1 MTGPNNTGKTT
12 LMQAIATWNF
22 ALNRWIEKENLS
34 SSQKTQPV
42 EKENFSSRNKTGV
55 RITRES
61 FLSMPLRS
69 LKLLWKDNSTSL
81 KKKEGK
87 LGSPRFMYITL
98 KGNNN
103 NNKWELKLRF
113 YYANPEVVYAKPLSK
128 IPPELPENNIVYI
141 PSFSGIAVQ
150 EPIHAE
156 AYQQWLIGQG
166 KPGDIIRNLLLEIS
180 KDETKW
186 KKLNAE
192 IKDIFGYE
200 LLKPQSSGQP
210 FILCDYLEQP
220 KPERGYGGLPK
231 FDIAS
236 AGSGFLQTLLLL
248 AFVHAK
254 PATLFL
260 IDEPD
265 AHLHVVLQNQIYLR
279 LQQLMQEKKSQLL
292 IATHSEVLV
301 DNTAHNKILSFYKA
315 PHILVSDTERDSVR
329 EALKRLSTMDITMAE
344 KKFILYIEDESD
356 LKILRSFAAVLEH
369 KVLKELD
376 NGFHYFMRGRKP
388 KEASNH
394 FFALQ
399 SIQNNMKGLVLLDSD
414 NKADSNRESSR
425 KDLEIHIW
433 ERYEIESYLIHPV
446 AIERIV
452 GSVTSKNPMRE
463 ELPPAIIKNP
473 LGKHNYL
480 KTTPASKELLPAFL
494 QNTIKKPDYYKI
506 AEGMTAE
513 ETHEDIKNFLDKLAK
528 LYPEG

>member
-1 MTGPNNTGKTT
+1 MIEKVILENFKRFDKQEFDLNAVLLAGPNNTGKTT

-42 EKENFSSRNKTGV
+42 EKENFSSKNKTGV

-69 LKLLWKDNSTSL
+69 LNYEKTKHWQALAWWLLWKDNSTSL

-180 KDETKW
+180 KDDTKW

-192 IKDIFGYE
+192 IKNIFGYE

-210 FILCDYLEQP
+210 FILCDFRKNLKSCNLILNELFV
-220 KPERGYGGLPK
+220 GL
-231 FDIAS
+231 IN
-236 AGSGFLQTLLLL
+236 
-248 AFVHAK
+248 
-254 PATLFL
+254 L
-260 IDEPD
+260 I
-265 AHLHVVLQNQIYLR
+265 LQNNSKCASGSSIRNKVAGLAWTKESR
-279 LQQLMQEKKSQLL
+279 SRVCKK
-292 IATHSEVLV
+292 
-301 DNTAHNKILSFYKA
+301 
-315 PHILVSDTERDSVR
+315 P
-329 EALKRLSTMDITMAE
+329 
-344 KKFILYIEDESD
+344 
-356 LKILRSFAAVLEH
+356 
-369 KVLKELD
+369 
-376 NGFHYFMRGRKP
+376 
-388 KEASNH
+388 
-394 FFALQ
+394 
-399 SIQNNMKGLVLLDSD
+399 
-414 NKADSNRESSR
+414 
-425 KDLEIHIW
+425 
-433 ERYEIESYLIHPV
+433 
-446 AIERIV
+446 
-452 GSVTSKNPMRE
+452 
-463 ELPPAIIKNP
+463 
-473 LGKHNYL
+473 
-480 KTTPASKELLPAFL
+480 LPA
-494 QNTIKKPDYYKI
+494 
-506 AEGMTAE
+506 
-513 ETHEDIKNFLDKLAK
+513 LAISN
-528 LYPEG
+528 LGSPP